1 MKRLLLFFGVV
12 VAAVAFAKDPPVSYS
27 GGDGSS
33 FDHAIV
39 IKAPNEQSGVPAEY
53 AYIARHYPGYHRG
66 SQALLGHGH
75 RAFDV
80 LEFTTKEGEKKDPIF
95 RHYFIPWKTLTSNQ
109 SMK

>member
-1 MKRLLLFFGVV
+1 MRVLRLSLLLSLSVAVV
-12 VAAVAFAKDPPVSYS
+12 FAKEPAVSYS

-33 FDHAIV
+33 FDHAII

-66 SQALLGHGH
+66 SQTLLGHGK

-80 LEFTTKEGEKKDPIF
+80 LEFTTKDGKK
-95 RHYFIPWKTLTSNQ
+95 KTLYFDITSFLG
-109 SMK
+109 KF

>member
-1 MKRLLLFFGVV
+1 MRTINRLLLFLAIGV
-12 VAAVAFAKDPPVSYS
+12 AVGFAKEPGVSYS

-80 LEFTTKEGEKKDPIF
+80 LEFTTKEGKK
-95 RHYFIPWKTLTSNQ
+95 KTLYFDITSFLG
-109 SMK
+109 KH